1 MLGILDM
8 IGNYEERKVENTVV
22 NDVIIDTARVTDCDK
37 PYETA
42 ICSPHYND
50 GNLVIVE
57 EYDDFKSAEI
67 GHKKWVEI
75 FEKELPE
82 TLQDVSTSG
91 INILF
96 KCLFGEEEMIYTK
109 K

>member
-1 MLGILDM
+1 MLGFLDM
-8 IGNYEERKVENTVV
+8 VGNYEERKVEHTVV

-37 PYETA
+37 PYETG

-50 GNLVIVE
+50 DEWVIVE
-57 EYDDFKSAEI
+57 QYDDFESAKN
-67 GHKKWVEI
+67 GHEKWVQV

-82 TLQDVSTSG
+82 TVEDVSTCFIATLVRIISETEK
-91 INILF
+91 IV
-96 KCLFGEEEMIYTK
+96 YTK